1 MSKVPH
7 HVMLCLVLPSTT
19 YVVSEIVATHTTYLS
34 GTFGGGGGGN
44 TKSRLSGVA
53 QMKYKAHFCGWS
65 NAALALTMEQVSQ
78 LDPDVRATLSA
89 LPKSIPSNTKPRRIE
104 EVLGGVPETIRPT
117 EADVHARVS
126 ALVEAVACVLH
137 HADDTGD
144 EMTLEE
150 AEAEYGRIQGLKGA
164 LYRRPPSDL
173 HQLMLAQQPL
183 ARNTQRLHPC
193 VGLRAPAQ
201 ALSRRRA
208 LAQARPRAAACT
220 AASFRPS
227 APTSTR
233 AAASQE
239 RAPPSCPEALLC
251 GLACGLA
258 CGGLHCNLRG
268 AVCVL
273 VTPNP
278 FSPAGMCTACGL
290 RSASCDASPRR
301 HTPRSAARSSTDCCS
316 QAR

>member
-137 HADDTGD
+137 HADDIGD

-150 AEAEYGRIQGLKGA
+150 AEAEYGRSQGLKGA
-164 LYRRPPSDL
+164 LYRRPPL
-173 HQLMLAQQPL
+173 GP
-183 ARNTQRLHPC
+183 
-193 VGLRAPAQ
+193 APAH
-201 ALSRRRA
+201 ASSATLSSQHPAPAPACWHARTRA
-208 LAQARPRAAACT
+208 SSQPPPCPCAGAAARRSMHRGIVSAKRTDFDTSCSKSRAC
-220 AASFRPS
+220 AAQLP
-227 APTSTR
+227 
-233 AAASQE
+233 
-239 RAPPSCPEALLC
+239 
-251 GLACGLA
+251 
-258 CGGLHCNLRG
+258 
-268 AVCVL
+268 
-273 VTPNP
+273 
-278 FSPAGMCTACGL
+278 
-290 RSASCDASPRR
+290 
-301 HTPRSAARSSTDCCS
+301 
-316 QAR
+316 